1 MGLLYLYLYL
11 YIIGSKYLNLSILL
25 QFSRFVLITNL
36 KLTFMTAHH
45 LFRSSVV
52 HRFYARLL
60 KSGSFSCGTGSY
72 LFSYF
77 QQISCRMSQFSDSFC
92 SFVES

>member
-1 MGLLYLYLYL
+1 MGLLYLYFYL

-45 LFRSSVV
+45 LFHSSVV
-52 HRFYARLL
+52 HSFYARLL
-60 KSGSFSCGTGSY
+60 NLTPFLVTQAVIFFLTSN
-72 LFSYF
+72 
-77 QQISCRMSQFSDSFC
+77 R
-92 SFVES
+92 